1 MKDTLLGREG
11 EKREMKQSMMLIP
24 TKKEAPSDAEAL
36 SHKMM
41 IRAGYIYQVSA
52 GVWSYLPLAYRV
64 IRKVESIIRDEMAK
78 AGAVEMMMPALLPAD
93 LWRESGRYET
103 YGDNLF
109 KLKDRRDRDFILGPT
124 HEETFTS
131 VIRDS
136 IKSYKKLP
144 LVVYQLQ
151 DKFRDEDRPRY
162 GILRGK
168 EFEMLDGYSFSANQ
182 AGLDKS
188 YDLQAQAYRNIFD
201 RIGINYKVILA
212 DSGTMGGKNSQEFS
226 APAKIGEDIIA
237 YTDGGYAANIEKATS
252 KFTGKQQTAEP
263 AKLQKE
269 PTPGAHSVDEAAES
283 LGMDADQILKSM
295 LFVARTGEDE
305 EPVMVLMRGN
315 DEVNEAK
322 VTDALGCD
330 DLELADEEVAVK
342 YLGAHPGSLGPVGV
356 GDNVKILAD
365 NYVKVL
371 VNMACGAN
379 DDGHHYINANIDRD
393 FRVDQF
399 GDFRNVKEGEIAPDG
414 HPLKFTPGIEIGH
427 IFKLGTHYSAKLGA
441 KVLDEN
447 GRQVDVI
454 MGCYGIGVTRLL
466 SAVAEQTADENGLVW
481 PDSIAPFDVHVIP
494 VNVKKDEQV
503 KMANELDEALT
514 DAGYEVLVD
523 DRKERAGV
531 KFADSDLIGIPI
543 RVTVGKKAGDG
554 IVEIK
559 IRKTGETIEVKQ
571 EEVVDTVKILLKQL
585 ADQKQN

>member
-1 MKDTLLGREG
+1 MR
-11 EKREMKQSMMLIP
+11 QSKILIP

-41 IRAGYIYQVSA
+41 VRAGYIYQVSA

-64 IRKVESIIRDEMAK
+64 IRKVENIIRDEMDK
-78 AGAVEMMMPALLPAD
+78 ADAVEMMMPALLPAD
-93 LWRESGRYET
+93 LWKESGRYES

-124 HEETFTS
+124 HEETFTE

-168 EFEMLDGYSFSANQ
+168 EFEMLDGYSFSADQ
-182 AGLDKS
+182 AGLDEAYEK
-188 YDLQAQAYRNIFD
+188 QAQAYRNIFD
-201 RIGINYKVILA
+201 RVGLNYKVILA

-226 APAKIGEDIIA
+226 APAKVGEDIIA
-237 YTDGGYAANIEKATS
+237 YTDGYYAANLEKATS
-252 KFTGKQQTAEP
+252 KFTGVQQTDAPAELTKK
-263 AKLQKE
+263 A
-269 PTPGAHSVDEAAES
+269 TPGAHSVDEASES
-283 LGMDADQILKSM
+283 LGIDADQILKAM
-295 LFVARTGEDE
+295 LFIAKMGEDDYQ
-305 EPVMVLMRGN
+305 PVMVLMRGN

-322 VTDALGCD
+322 VTDALDCE
-330 DLELADEEVAVK
+330 ELTLATEEQAVK

-356 GDNVKILAD
+356 GEDVKILAD

-393 FRVDQF
+393 FRVDEF

-414 HPLKFTPGIEIGH
+414 HPIKFTPGIEIGH
-427 IFKLGTHYSAKLGA
+427 IFKLGTHYSDKFGA
-441 KVLDEN
+441 QVLNEN
-447 GRQVDVI
+447 GRLVDVI

-466 SAVAEQTADENGLVW
+466 SAVAEQNADENGLVW

-494 VNVKKDEQV
+494 VNAKKDDQMA
-503 KMANELDEALT
+503 MANAIDEQLT
-514 DAGYEVLVD
+514 AAGYEVLVD

-543 RVTVGKKAGDG
+543 RITIGKKAADG
-554 IVEIK
+554 IVEVK

-571 EEVVDTVKILLKQL
+571 EEVANTVGILLKQL
-585 ADQKQN
+585 NSED

>member
-1 MKDTLLGREG
+1 
-11 EKREMKQSMMLIP
+11 MKQSKVLIP

-64 IRKVESIIRDEMAK
+64 IRKVENIIRDEMDK
-78 AGAVEMMMPALLPAD
+78 AGAVEMLMPGLLPAD
-93 LWRESGRYET
+93 LWKESGRYES

-124 HEETFTS
+124 HEETFTE
-131 VIRDS
+131 VLRDS

-168 EFEMLDGYSFSANQ
+168 EFEMLDGYSFSADQEGLDEAYNNQ
-182 AGLDKS
+182 AK
-188 YDLQAQAYRNIFD
+188 AYRNIFD
-201 RIGINYKVILA
+201 RIGLNYKVILA

-226 APAKIGEDIIA
+226 APAEVGEDIIA
-237 YTDGGYAANIEKATS
+237 YTDGDYAANIEKAES
-252 KFTGKQQTAEP
+252 KFVGVQQTAAP
-263 AKLQKE
+263 APIEKKA
-269 PTPGAHSVDEAAES
+269 TPGAHTVDEAAES
-283 LGMDADQILKSM
+283 LDLDPNQVIKSILYIAKMS
-295 LFVARTGEDE
+295 EDE
-305 EPVMVLMRGN
+305 YQPVLVLMRGD

-322 VTDALGCD
+322 VTNAIDCEE
-330 DLELADEEVAVK
+330 LELATEEDAEK
-342 YLGAHPGSLGPVGV
+342 YLNAHPGSLGPVGV
-356 GDNVKILAD
+356 GEEVKILAD

-379 DDGHHYINANIDRD
+379 EDGYHYINANIDRD

-414 HPLKFTPGIEIGH
+414 KPLKFTPGIEIGH
-427 IFKLGTHYSAKLGA
+427 IFKLGTHYSSKLGA
-441 KVLDEN
+441 QVLDSN
-447 GRQVDVI
+447 GRLTDVI
-454 MGCYGIGVTRLL
+454 MGSYGIGVTRLL
-466 SAVAEQTADENGLVW
+466 SAVAEQNADENGLVW

-494 VNVKKDEQV
+494 INAKKEDQ
-503 KMANELDEALT
+503 MAMADKIDQQLT
-514 DAGYEVLVD
+514 EAGYEVLVD

-543 RVTVGKKAGDG
+543 RVTVGKKAQDG

-559 IRKTGETIEVKQ
+559 IRKTGETVEVKQ
-571 EEVVDTVKILLKQL
+571 EELVNTVGILLKQL
-585 ADQKQN
+585 NEEKNK

>member
-1 MKDTLLGREG
+1 
-11 EKREMKQSMMLIP
+11 MKQSKVLIP

-52 GVWSYLPLAYRV
+52 GVWAYLPLAYRV
-64 IRKVESIIRDEMAK
+64 IRKVENIIRDEMDK
-78 AGAVEMMMPALLPAD
+78 AGAVEMLMPGLLPAD
-93 LWRESGRYET
+93 LWKESGRYES

-124 HEETFTS
+124 HEETFTE
-131 VIRDS
+131 VLRDS

-168 EFEMLDGYSFSANQ
+168 EFEMLDGYSFSADQEGLDEAYNNQ
-182 AGLDKS
+182 AK
-188 YDLQAQAYRNIFD
+188 AYRNIFD
-201 RIGINYKVILA
+201 RIGLNYKVILA

-226 APAKIGEDIIA
+226 APAEVGEDIIA
-237 YTDGGYAANIEKATS
+237 YTDGDYAANIEKAES
-252 KFTGKQQTAEP
+252 KFTGVQQTAAP
-263 AKLQKE
+263 APIEKKA
-269 PTPGAHSVDEAAES
+269 TPGAHTVDEAAES
-283 LGMDADQILKSM
+283 LDLDPNQVIKSM
-295 LFVARTGEDE
+295 LYIAKMSEDE
-305 EPVMVLMRGN
+305 YQPVLVLMRGN
-315 DEVNEAK
+315 DEVNDAK
-322 VTDALGCD
+322 VTNALDCEE
-330 DLELADEEVAVK
+330 LELATEEDAEK
-342 YLGAHPGSLGPVGV
+342 YLNAHPGSLGPVGV
-356 GDNVKILAD
+356 GEEVKILAD

-379 DDGHHYINANIDRD
+379 EDGYHYVNANIDRD

-414 HPLKFTPGIEIGH
+414 QPLKFTPGIEIGH
-427 IFKLGTHYSAKLGA
+427 IFKLGTHYSSKLGA
-441 KVLDEN
+441 QVLDSN
-447 GRQVDVI
+447 GHLTDVI
-454 MGCYGIGVTRLL
+454 MGSYGIGVTRLL
-466 SAVAEQTADENGLVW
+466 SAVAEQNADENGLVW

-494 VNVKKDEQV
+494 VNAKKEDQ
-503 KMANELDEALT
+503 MAMADKIDQQLT
-514 DAGYEVLVD
+514 EAGYEVLVD

-543 RVTVGKKAGDG
+543 RVTVGKKAQDG

-559 IRKTGETIEVKQ
+559 IRKTGETVEVKQ
-571 EEVVDTVKILLKQL
+571 EELVNTVGILLKQL
-585 ADQKQN
+585 NEEKNK

>member
-1 MKDTLLGREG
+1 
-11 EKREMKQSMMLIP
+11 MKQSKVLIP

-64 IRKVESIIRDEMAK
+64 IRKVENIIRDEMDK
-78 AGAVEMMMPALLPAD
+78 AGAIEMLMPGLLPAD
-93 LWRESGRYET
+93 LWKESGRYES

-124 HEETFTS
+124 HEETFTE
-131 VIRDS
+131 VLRDS

-168 EFEMLDGYSFSANQ
+168 EFEMLDGYSFSADQEGLDEAYNNQ
-182 AGLDKS
+182 AK
-188 YDLQAQAYRNIFD
+188 AYRNIFD
-201 RIGINYKVILA
+201 RIGLNYKVILA

-226 APAKIGEDIIA
+226 APAEVGEDIIA
-237 YTDGGYAANIEKATS
+237 YTDGDYAANIEKAES
-252 KFTGKQQTAEP
+252 KFTGVQQTAAP
-263 AKLQKE
+263 APIEKKA
-269 PTPGAHSVDEAAES
+269 TPGAHTVDEAAES
-283 LGMDADQILKSM
+283 LDLDPNQVIKSM
-295 LFVARTGEDE
+295 LYIAKMSEDE
-305 EPVMVLMRGN
+305 YQPVLVLMRGD

-322 VTDALGCD
+322 VTNALDCEE
-330 DLELADEEVAVK
+330 LELATEEDAEK
-342 YLGAHPGSLGPVGV
+342 YLNAHPGSLGPVGV
-356 GDNVKILAD
+356 GEEVKILAD

-379 DDGHHYINANIDRD
+379 EDGYHYVNANIDRD

-414 HPLKFTPGIEIGH
+414 KPLKFTPGIEIGH
-427 IFKLGTHYSAKLGA
+427 IFKLGTHYSSKLGA
-441 KVLDEN
+441 QVLDSN
-447 GRQVDVI
+447 GRLTDVI
-454 MGCYGIGVTRLL
+454 MGSYGIGVTRLL
-466 SAVAEQTADENGLVW
+466 SAVAEQNADENGLVW

-494 VNVKKDEQV
+494 VNAKKEDQ
-503 KMANELDEALT
+503 MAMADKIDQQLT
-514 DAGYEVLVD
+514 EAGYEVLVD

-543 RVTVGKKAGDG
+543 RVTVGKKAQDG

-559 IRKTGETIEVKQ
+559 IRKTGETVEVKQ
-571 EEVVDTVKILLKQL
+571 EELVNTVGILLKQL
-585 ADQKQN
+585 NEEKNK

>member
-1 MKDTLLGREG
+1 
-11 EKREMKQSMMLIP
+11 MKQSKVLIP

-64 IRKVESIIRDEMAK
+64 IRKVENIIRDEMDK
-78 AGAVEMMMPALLPAD
+78 AGAVEMLMPGLLPAD
-93 LWRESGRYET
+93 LWKESGRYES

-124 HEETFTS
+124 HEETFTE
-131 VIRDS
+131 VLRDS

-168 EFEMLDGYSFSANQ
+168 EFEMLDGYSFSADQEGLDEAYNNQ
-182 AGLDKS
+182 AK
-188 YDLQAQAYRNIFD
+188 AYRNIFD
-201 RIGINYKVILA
+201 RIGLNYKVILA

-226 APAKIGEDIIA
+226 APAEVGEDIIA
-237 YTDGGYAANIEKATS
+237 YTDGDYAANIEKAES
-252 KFTGKQQTAEP
+252 KFTGVQQTAAP
-263 AKLQKE
+263 APIEKKA
-269 PTPGAHSVDEAAES
+269 TPGAHTVDEAAES
-283 LGMDADQILKSM
+283 LDLDPNQVIKSM
-295 LFVARTGEDE
+295 LYIAKMSEDE
-305 EPVMVLMRGN
+305 YQPVLVLMRGD

-322 VTDALGCD
+322 VTNALDCEE
-330 DLELADEEVAVK
+330 LELATEEDAEK
-342 YLGAHPGSLGPVGV
+342 YLNAHPGSLGPVGV
-356 GDNVKILAD
+356 GEEVKILAD

-379 DDGHHYINANIDRD
+379 EDGYHYINANIDRD

-399 GDFRNVKEGEIAPDG
+399 GDFRNIKEGEIAPDG
-414 HPLKFTPGIEIGH
+414 KPLKFTPGIEIGH
-427 IFKLGTHYSAKLGA
+427 IFKLGTHYSSKLGA
-441 KVLDEN
+441 QVLDSN
-447 GRQVDVI
+447 GRLTDVI
-454 MGCYGIGVTRLL
+454 MGSYGIGVTRLL
-466 SAVAEQTADENGLVW
+466 SAVAEQNADENGLVW
-481 PDSIAPFDVHVIP
+481 PNSIAPFDVHVIP
-494 VNVKKDEQV
+494 VNAKKEDQ
-503 KMANELDEALT
+503 MAMADKIDQQLT
-514 DAGYEVLVD
+514 EAGYEVLVD

-543 RVTVGKKAGDG
+543 RVTVGKKAQDG

-559 IRKTGETIEVKQ
+559 IRKTGETVEVKQ
-571 EEVVDTVKILLKQL
+571 EELVNTVGILLKQL
-585 ADQKQN
+585 NEEKNK

>member
-1 MKDTLLGREG
+1 MQ
-11 EKREMKQSMMLIP
+11 QSKILIP

-41 IRAGYIYQVSA
+41 VRAGYIYQVSA
-52 GVWSYLPLAYRV
+52 GVWAYLPMAYRV
-64 IRKVESIIRDEMAK
+64 IRKVENIIRQEMEK

-93 LWRESGRYET
+93 LWKESGRYES

-109 KLKDRRDRDFILGPT
+109 KLKDRRDRDFIMGPT
-124 HEETFTS
+124 HEETFTE

-168 EFEMLDGYSFSANQ
+168 EFEMLDGYSFSADQ
-182 AGLDKS
+182 AGLDQA
-188 YDLQAQAYRNIFD
+188 YDLQARAYRNIFD
-201 RIGINYKVILA
+201 RIGLDYKVILA

-226 APAKIGEDIIA
+226 APAEVGEDIIA
-237 YTDGGYAANIEKATS
+237 YTDGDYAANLEKATS
-252 KFTGKQQTAEP
+252 KFTGVQQTAEP
-263 AKLQKE
+263 EKLEKK

-283 LGMDADQILKSM
+283 LGIDSNQIIKTMFYMAKMS
-295 LFVARTGEDE
+295 E
-305 EPVMVLMRGN
+305 EETQPVLVLMRGN

-322 VTDALGCD
+322 LKDELGCEE
-330 DLELADEEVAVK
+330 LELADEEDAVK

-356 GDNVKILAD
+356 GEDVKIYAD
-365 NYVKVL
+365 NYVKVM

-379 DDGHHYINANIDRD
+379 DDGHHYINANIDRN

-414 HPLKFTPGIEIGH
+414 YPIKFTPGIEIGH
-427 IFKLGTHYSAKLGA
+427 IFKLGTHYSKKLGA
-441 KVLDEN
+441 QVLDNN
-447 GRQVDVI
+447 GRLVDVI
-454 MGCYGIGVTRLL
+454 MGSYGIGVSRLL
-466 SAVAEQTADENGLVW
+466 SAVAEQTADDNGLVW

-494 VNVKKDEQV
+494 VNAKKADQME
-503 KMANELDEALT
+503 MANELTVALEK
-514 DAGYEVLVD
+514 AGYDVLVD

-543 RVTVGKKAGDG
+543 RITVGKKASDG
-554 IVEIK
+554 IVEVK
-559 IRKTGETIEVKQ
+559 IRKTGETVEVKT
-571 EEVVDTVKILLKQL
+571 EEVVNTVAILLKQL
-585 ADQKQN
+585 SGQDDAEAK

>member
-1 MKDTLLGREG
+1 
-11 EKREMKQSMMLIP
+11 MKQSKVLIP

-64 IRKVESIIRDEMAK
+64 IRKVENIIRNEMDK
-78 AGAVEMMMPALLPAD
+78 AGAVEMLMPGLLPAD
-93 LWRESGRYET
+93 LWKESGRYES

-124 HEETFTS
+124 HEETFTE
-131 VIRDS
+131 VLRDS
-136 IKSYKKLP
+136 VKSYKKLP

-168 EFEMLDGYSFSANQ
+168 EFEMLDGYSFSADQEGLDEAYNNQ
-182 AGLDKS
+182 AK
-188 YDLQAQAYRNIFD
+188 AYRNIFD
-201 RIGINYKVILA
+201 RIGLNYKVILA

-226 APAKIGEDIIA
+226 APAEVGEDIIA
-237 YTDGGYAANIEKATS
+237 YTDGDYAANIEKAES
-252 KFTGKQQTAEP
+252 KFTGVQQTAAP
-263 AKLQKE
+263 APIEKKA
-269 PTPGAHSVDEAAES
+269 TPGAHTVDEAAES
-283 LGMDADQILKSM
+283 LDLDPNQVIKSM
-295 LFVARTGEDE
+295 LYIAKMSEDE
-305 EPVMVLMRGN
+305 YQPVLVLMRGN
-315 DEVNEAK
+315 DEVNDAK
-322 VTDALGCD
+322 VTNALDCEE
-330 DLELADEEVAVK
+330 LELATEEDTEK
-342 YLGAHPGSLGPVGV
+342 YLNAHPGSLGPVGV
-356 GDNVKILAD
+356 GEEVKILAD

-379 DDGHHYINANIDRD
+379 EDGYHYVNANIDRD

-414 HPLKFTPGIEIGH
+414 KPLKFTPGIEIGH
-427 IFKLGTHYSAKLGA
+427 IFKLGTHYSSKLGA
-441 KVLDEN
+441 QVLDSN
-447 GRQVDVI
+447 GRLTDVI
-454 MGCYGIGVTRLL
+454 MGSYGIGVTRLL
-466 SAVAEQTADENGLVW
+466 SAVAEQNADENGLVW

-494 VNVKKDEQV
+494 VNAKKEDQ
-503 KMANELDEALT
+503 MAMADKIDQQLT
-514 DAGYEVLVD
+514 EAGYEVLVD

-543 RVTVGKKAGDG
+543 RVTVGKKAQDG

-559 IRKTGETIEVKQ
+559 ISKTGETVEVKQ
-571 EEVVDTVKILLKQL
+571 EELVNTVGILLKQL
-585 ADQKQN
+585 NEEKNK

>member
-1 MKDTLLGREG
+1 
-11 EKREMKQSMMLIP
+11 MKQSKVLIP

-64 IRKVESIIRDEMAK
+64 IRKVENIIRDEMDK
-78 AGAVEMMMPALLPAD
+78 AGAVEMLMPGLLPAD
-93 LWRESGRYET
+93 LWKKSGRYES

-124 HEETFTS
+124 HEETFTE
-131 VIRDS
+131 VLRDS

-168 EFEMLDGYSFSANQ
+168 EFEMLDGYSFSADQEGLDEAYNNQ
-182 AGLDKS
+182 AK
-188 YDLQAQAYRNIFD
+188 AYRNIFD
-201 RIGINYKVILA
+201 RIGLNYKIILA

-226 APAKIGEDIIA
+226 APAEVGEDIIA
-237 YTDGGYAANIEKATS
+237 YTDGDYAANIEKAES
-252 KFTGKQQTAEP
+252 KFTGVQQTAAP
-263 AKLQKE
+263 APIEKKA
-269 PTPGAHSVDEAAES
+269 TPGAHTVDEAAES
-283 LGMDADQILKSM
+283 LDLDPNQVIKSM
-295 LFVARTGEDE
+295 LYIAKMSEDE
-305 EPVMVLMRGN
+305 YQPVLVLMRGD

-322 VTDALGCD
+322 VTNALDCEE
-330 DLELADEEVAVK
+330 LELATEEDAEK
-342 YLGAHPGSLGPVGV
+342 YLNAHPGSLGPVGV
-356 GDNVKILAD
+356 GEEVKILAD

-379 DDGHHYINANIDRD
+379 EDDYHYVNANIDRD

-414 HPLKFTPGIEIGH
+414 QPLKFTPGIEIGH
-427 IFKLGTHYSAKLGA
+427 IFKLGTHYSSKLGA
-441 KVLDEN
+441 QVLDSN
-447 GRQVDVI
+447 GRLTDVI
-454 MGCYGIGVTRLL
+454 MGSYGIGVTRLL
-466 SAVAEQTADENGLVW
+466 SAVAEQNADENGLVW

-494 VNVKKDEQV
+494 VNAKKEDQ
-503 KMANELDEALT
+503 MAMADKIDQQLT
-514 DAGYEVLVD
+514 EAGYEVLVD

-543 RVTVGKKAGDG
+543 RVTVGKKSQDG

-559 IRKTGETIEVKQ
+559 IRKTGETVEVKQ
-571 EEVVDTVKILLKQL
+571 EELVNTVGILLKQL
-585 ADQKQN
+585 NEEKKQII

>member
-1 MKDTLLGREG
+1 MQ
-11 EKREMKQSMMLIP
+11 QSKILIP

-41 IRAGYIYQVSA
+41 VRAGYIYQVSA
-52 GVWSYLPLAYRV
+52 GVWAYLPMAYRV
-64 IRKVESIIRDEMAK
+64 IRKVENIIRQEMEK

-93 LWRESGRYET
+93 LWKESGRYES

-109 KLKDRRDRDFILGPT
+109 KLKDRRDRDFIMGPT
-124 HEETFTS
+124 HEETFTE

-168 EFEMLDGYSFSANQ
+168 EFEMLDGYSFSADQ
-182 AGLDKS
+182 AGLDQA
-188 YDLQAQAYRNIFD
+188 YDLQARAYRNIFD
-201 RIGINYKVILA
+201 RIGLDYKVILA

-226 APAKIGEDIIA
+226 APAEVGEDIIA
-237 YTDGGYAANIEKATS
+237 YTDGDYAANLEKATS
-252 KFTGKQQTAEP
+252 KFTGVQQTAEP
-263 AKLQKE
+263 EKLEKK

-283 LGMDADQILKSM
+283 LGIDSNQIIKTMFYMAKMS
-295 LFVARTGEDE
+295 E
-305 EPVMVLMRGN
+305 EETQPVLVLMRGN

-322 VTDALGCD
+322 LKDELGCEE
-330 DLELADEEVAVK
+330 LELADEEDAVK

-356 GDNVKILAD
+356 GEDVKIYAD
-365 NYVKVL
+365 NYVKVM

-414 HPLKFTPGIEIGH
+414 YPIKFTPGIEIGH
-427 IFKLGTHYSAKLGA
+427 IFKLGTHYSKKLGA
-441 KVLDEN
+441 QVLDNN
-447 GRQVDVI
+447 GRLVDVI
-454 MGCYGIGVTRLL
+454 MGSYGIGVSRLL
-466 SAVAEQTADENGLVW
+466 SAVAEQTADDNGLVW

-494 VNVKKDEQV
+494 VNAKKADQME
-503 KMANELDEALT
+503 MANELTVALEK
-514 DAGYEVLVD
+514 AGYDVLVD

-543 RVTVGKKAGDG
+543 RITVGKKASDG
-554 IVEIK
+554 IVEVK
-559 IRKTGETIEVKQ
+559 IRKTGETVEVKT
-571 EEVVDTVKILLKQL
+571 EEVVNTVAILLKQL
-585 ADQKQN
+585 SGQDNAEAK

>member
-1 MKDTLLGREG
+1 MQ
-11 EKREMKQSMMLIP
+11 QSKILIP

-41 IRAGYIYQVSA
+41 VRAGYIYQVSA
-52 GVWSYLPLAYRV
+52 GVWAYLPMAYRV
-64 IRKVESIIRDEMAK
+64 IRKVENIIRQEMEK

-93 LWRESGRYET
+93 LWKESGRYES

-109 KLKDRRDRDFILGPT
+109 KLKDRRDRDFIMGPT
-124 HEETFTS
+124 HEETFTE

-168 EFEMLDGYSFSANQ
+168 EFEMLDGYSFSADQ
-182 AGLDKS
+182 AGLDQA
-188 YDLQAQAYRNIFD
+188 YDLQARAYRNIFD
-201 RIGINYKVILA
+201 RIGLDYKVILA

-226 APAKIGEDIIA
+226 APAEVGEDIIA
-237 YTDGGYAANIEKATS
+237 YTDGDYAANLEKATS
-252 KFTGKQQTAEP
+252 KFTGVQQTAEP
-263 AKLQKE
+263 EKLEKK

-283 LGMDADQILKSM
+283 LGIDSNQIIKTMFYMAKMS
-295 LFVARTGEDE
+295 E
-305 EPVMVLMRGN
+305 EETQPVLVLMRGN

-322 VTDALGCD
+322 LKDELGCEE
-330 DLELADEEVAVK
+330 LELVDEEDAVK

-356 GDNVKILAD
+356 GEDVKIYAD
-365 NYVKVL
+365 NYVKVM

-414 HPLKFTPGIEIGH
+414 HPIKFTPGIEIGH
-427 IFKLGTHYSAKLGA
+427 IFKLGTHYSKKLGA
-441 KVLDEN
+441 QVLDNN
-447 GRQVDVI
+447 GRLVDVI
-454 MGCYGIGVTRLL
+454 MGSYGIGVSRLL
-466 SAVAEQTADENGLVW
+466 SAVAEQTADDNGLVW

-494 VNVKKDEQV
+494 VNAKKADQME
-503 KMANELDEALT
+503 MANELTVALEK
-514 DAGYEVLVD
+514 AGYDVLVD

-543 RVTVGKKAGDG
+543 RITVGKKASDG
-554 IVEIK
+554 IVEVK
-559 IRKTGETIEVKQ
+559 IRKTGETVEVKT
-571 EEVVDTVKILLKQL
+571 EEVVNTVAILLKQL
-585 ADQKQN
+585 SGQDDAEAK

>member
-1 MKDTLLGREG
+1 
-11 EKREMKQSMMLIP
+11 MKQSKVLIP

-64 IRKVESIIRDEMAK
+64 IRKVENIIRDEMDK
-78 AGAVEMMMPALLPAD
+78 AGAVEMLMPGLLPAD
-93 LWRESGRYET
+93 LWKESGRYES

-124 HEETFTS
+124 HEETFTE
-131 VIRDS
+131 VLRDS

-168 EFEMLDGYSFSANQ
+168 EFEMLDGYSFSADQEGLDEAYNNQ
-182 AGLDKS
+182 AK
-188 YDLQAQAYRNIFD
+188 AYRNIFD
-201 RIGINYKVILA
+201 RIGLNYKVILA

-226 APAKIGEDIIA
+226 APAEVGEDIIA
-237 YTDGGYAANIEKATS
+237 YTDGDYAANIEKAES
-252 KFTGKQQTAEP
+252 KFTGVQQTAAP
-263 AKLQKE
+263 APIEKKA
-269 PTPGAHSVDEAAES
+269 TPGAHTVDEAAES
-283 LGMDADQILKSM
+283 LDLDPNQVIKSM
-295 LFVARTGEDE
+295 LYIAKMSEDE
-305 EPVMVLMRGN
+305 YQPVLVLMRGN
-315 DEVNEAK
+315 DEVNDAK
-322 VTDALGCD
+322 VTNALDCEE
-330 DLELADEEVAVK
+330 LELATEEDAEK
-342 YLGAHPGSLGPVGV
+342 YLNAHPGSLGPVGV
-356 GDNVKILAD
+356 GEEVKILAD

-379 DDGHHYINANIDRD
+379 EDGYHYVNANIDRN

-414 HPLKFTPGIEIGH
+414 QPLKFTPGIEIGH
-427 IFKLGTHYSAKLGA
+427 IFKLGTHYSSKLGA
-441 KVLDEN
+441 QVLDSN
-447 GRQVDVI
+447 GRLTDVI
-454 MGCYGIGVTRLL
+454 MGSYGIGVTRLL
-466 SAVAEQTADENGLVW
+466 SAVAEQNADENGLVW
-481 PDSIAPFDVHVIP
+481 PDSIAPFDAHVIP
-494 VNVKKDEQV
+494 VNAKKEDQ
-503 KMANELDEALT
+503 MAMADKIDQQLT
-514 DAGYEVLVD
+514 EAGYEVLVD

-543 RVTVGKKAGDG
+543 RVTVGKKAQDG

-559 IRKTGETIEVKQ
+559 IRKTGETVEVKQ
-571 EEVVDTVKILLKQL
+571 EELVNTVGILLKQL
-585 ADQKQN
+585 NEEKNK

>member
-1 MKDTLLGREG
+1 MQ
-11 EKREMKQSMMLIP
+11 QSKILIP

-64 IRKVESIIRDEMAK
+64 IRNVENIIRDEMEK
-78 AGAVEMMMPALLPAD
+78 AGAVEMMMPGLLPAD
-93 LWRESGRYET
+93 LWKESGRYES

-124 HEETFTS
+124 HEETFTE

-151 DKFRDEDRPRY
+151 DKYRDEDRPRY

-168 EFEMLDGYSFSANQ
+168 EFEMLDGYSFSADQ
-182 AGLDKS
+182 AGLDEA
-188 YDLQAQAYRNIFD
+188 YNLQAKAYRNIFD
-201 RIGINYKVILA
+201 RIGLDYKVILA

-226 APAKIGEDIIA
+226 APAEVGEDIIA
-237 YTDGGYAANIEKATS
+237 YTDGDYAANLEKATS
-252 KFTGKQQTAEP
+252 KFTGVQQTDDTQEL
-263 AKLQKE
+263 KKQ

-283 LGMDADQILKSM
+283 LGIDANQIIKAM
-295 LFVARTGEDE
+295 FYMAKEDE
-305 EPVMVLMRGN
+305 DTFQPVLVLMRGN

-322 VTDALGCD
+322 LKDELGCE
-330 DLELADEEVAVK
+330 DLALADEEDAVK

-356 GDNVKILAD
+356 GEDVKIYAD
-365 NYVKVL
+365 NYVKVM

-379 DDGHHYINANIDRD
+379 DDGYHYINANIDRD
-393 FRVDQF
+393 FRVDKF

-414 HPLKFTPGIEIGH
+414 HPIKFTPGIEIGH
-427 IFKLGTHYSAKLGA
+427 IFKLGTHYSDKLGA
-441 KVLDEN
+441 QVLDQN
-447 GRQVDVI
+447 GRLVDVI
-454 MGCYGIGVTRLL
+454 MGSYGIGVTRLL
-466 SAVAEQTADENGLVW
+466 SAVAEQNADENGLVW

-494 VNVKKDEQV
+494 VNAKKKEQMD
-503 KMANELDEALT
+503 MANEITANLEK
-514 DAGYEVLVD
+514 AGYDVLVD

-543 RVTVGKKAGDG
+543 RVTVGRKATDG

-559 IRKTGETIEVKQ
+559 IRKTGEAVEVKT
-571 EEVVDTVKILLKQL
+571 EEVADTVGILLKQL
-585 ADQKQN
+585 SGQNTSEVK

>member
-1 MKDTLLGREG
+1 MQ
-11 EKREMKQSMMLIP
+11 QSKILIP

-41 IRAGYIYQVSA
+41 VRAGYIYQVSA
-52 GVWSYLPLAYRV
+52 GVWAYLPMAYRV
-64 IRKVESIIRDEMAK
+64 IRKVENIIRQEMEK
-78 AGAVEMMMPALLPAD
+78 AGAVEMMMPALLPAN
-93 LWRESGRYET
+93 LWKESGRYES

-109 KLKDRRDRDFILGPT
+109 KLKDRRDRDFIMGPT
-124 HEETFTS
+124 HEETFTE

-168 EFEMLDGYSFSANQ
+168 EFEMLDGYSFSADQ
-182 AGLDKS
+182 AGLDQA
-188 YDLQAQAYRNIFD
+188 YDLQARAYRNIFD
-201 RIGINYKVILA
+201 RIGLDYKVILA

-226 APAKIGEDIIA
+226 APAEVGEDIIA
-237 YTDGGYAANIEKATS
+237 YTDGDYAANLEKATS
-252 KFTGKQQTAEP
+252 KFTGVQQTAEP
-263 AKLQKE
+263 EKLEKK
-269 PTPGAHSVDEAAES
+269 PTPGAHSVDEASES
-283 LGMDADQILKSM
+283 LGIDSNQIIKTMFYMAKMS
-295 LFVARTGEDE
+295 E
-305 EPVMVLMRGN
+305 EETQPVLVLMRGN

-322 VTDALGCD
+322 LKDELGCEE
-330 DLELADEEVAVK
+330 LELADEEDAVK

-356 GDNVKILAD
+356 GEDVKIYAD
-365 NYVKVL
+365 NYVKVM

-414 HPLKFTPGIEIGH
+414 HPIKFTPGIEIGH
-427 IFKLGTHYSAKLGA
+427 IFKLGTHYSKKLGA
-441 KVLDEN
+441 QVLDNN
-447 GRQVDVI
+447 GRLVDVI
-454 MGCYGIGVTRLL
+454 MGSYGIGVSRLL
-466 SAVAEQTADENGLVW
+466 SAVAEQTADDNGLVW

-494 VNVKKDEQV
+494 VNAKKADQME
-503 KMANELDEALT
+503 MANELTVALEK
-514 DAGYEVLVD
+514 AGYDVLVD

-543 RVTVGKKAGDG
+543 RITVGKKASDG
-554 IVEIK
+554 IVEVK
-559 IRKTGETIEVKQ
+559 IRKTGETVEVKT
-571 EEVVDTVKILLKQL
+571 EEVVNTVAILLKQL
-585 ADQKQN
+585 SGQDDAEAK

>member
-1 MKDTLLGREG
+1 MQ
-11 EKREMKQSMMLIP
+11 QSKILIP

-41 IRAGYIYQVSA
+41 VRAGYIYQVSA
-52 GVWSYLPLAYRV
+52 GVWAYLPMAYRV
-64 IRKVESIIRDEMAK
+64 IRKVENIIRQEMEK

-93 LWRESGRYET
+93 LWKESGRYES

-109 KLKDRRDRDFILGPT
+109 KLKDRRDRDFIMGPT
-124 HEETFTS
+124 HEETFTE

-168 EFEMLDGYSFSANQ
+168 EFEMLDGYSFSADQ
-182 AGLDKS
+182 AGLDQA
-188 YDLQAQAYRNIFD
+188 YDLQARAYRNIFD
-201 RIGINYKVILA
+201 RIGLDYKVILA

-226 APAKIGEDIIA
+226 APAEVGEDIIA
-237 YTDGGYAANIEKATS
+237 YTDGDYAANLEKATS
-252 KFTGKQQTAEP
+252 KFTGVQQTAEP
-263 AKLQKE
+263 EKLEKK

-283 LGMDADQILKSM
+283 LGIDSNQIIKTMFYMAKMS
-295 LFVARTGEDE
+295 E
-305 EPVMVLMRGN
+305 EETQPVLVLMRGN

-322 VTDALGCD
+322 LKDELGCEE
-330 DLELADEEVAVK
+330 LELADEEDAVK

-356 GDNVKILAD
+356 GEDVKIYAD
-365 NYVKVL
+365 NYVKVM

-414 HPLKFTPGIEIGH
+414 YPIKFTPGIEIGH
-427 IFKLGTHYSAKLGA
+427 IFKLGTHYSKKLGA
-441 KVLDEN
+441 QVLDNN
-447 GRQVDVI
+447 GRLVDVI
-454 MGCYGIGVTRLL
+454 MGSYGIGVSRLL
-466 SAVAEQTADENGLVW
+466 SAVAEQTADDNGLVW

-494 VNVKKDEQV
+494 VNAKKADQME
-503 KMANELDEALT
+503 MANELTVALEK
-514 DAGYEVLVD
+514 AGYDVLVD

-543 RVTVGKKAGDG
+543 RITVGKKASDG
-554 IVEIK
+554 IVEVK
-559 IRKTGETIEVKQ
+559 IRKTGETVEVKT
-571 EEVVDTVKILLKQL
+571 EEVVNTVAILLKQL
-585 ADQKQN
+585 SGQDDAEAK

>member
-1 MKDTLLGREG
+1 MQ
-11 EKREMKQSMMLIP
+11 QSKILIP

-41 IRAGYIYQVSA
+41 VRAGYIYQVSA
-52 GVWSYLPLAYRV
+52 GVWAYLPMAYRV
-64 IRKVESIIRDEMAK
+64 IRKVENIIRQEMEK

-93 LWRESGRYET
+93 LWKESGRYES

-109 KLKDRRDRDFILGPT
+109 KLKDRRDRDFIMGPT
-124 HEETFTS
+124 HEETFTE

-168 EFEMLDGYSFSANQ
+168 EFEMLDGYSFSADQ
-182 AGLDKS
+182 AGLDQA
-188 YDLQAQAYRNIFD
+188 YDLQARAYRNIFD
-201 RIGINYKVILA
+201 RIGLDYKVILA

-226 APAKIGEDIIA
+226 ASAEVGEDIIA
-237 YTDGGYAANIEKATS
+237 YTDGDYAANLEKATS
-252 KFTGKQQTAEP
+252 KFTGVQQTAEP
-263 AKLQKE
+263 EKLEKK

-283 LGMDADQILKSM
+283 LGIDSNQIIKTMFYMAKMS
-295 LFVARTGEDE
+295 E
-305 EPVMVLMRGN
+305 EETQPVLVLMRGN

-322 VTDALGCD
+322 LKDELGCEE
-330 DLELADEEVAVK
+330 LELADEEDAVK

-356 GDNVKILAD
+356 GEDVKIYAD
-365 NYVKVL
+365 NYVKVM

-414 HPLKFTPGIEIGH
+414 YPIKFTPGIEIGH
-427 IFKLGTHYSAKLGA
+427 IFKLGTHYSKKLGA
-441 KVLDEN
+441 QVLDNN
-447 GRQVDVI
+447 GRLVDVI
-454 MGCYGIGVTRLL
+454 MGSYGIGVSRLL
-466 SAVAEQTADENGLVW
+466 SAVAEQTADDNGLVW

-494 VNVKKDEQV
+494 VNAKKADQME
-503 KMANELDEALT
+503 MANELTVALEK
-514 DAGYEVLVD
+514 AGYDVLVD

-543 RVTVGKKAGDG
+543 RITVGKKASDG
-554 IVEIK
+554 IVEVK
-559 IRKTGETIEVKQ
+559 IRKTGETVEVKT
-571 EEVVDTVKILLKQL
+571 EEVVNTVAILLKQL
-585 ADQKQN
+585 SGQDDAEAK

>member
-1 MKDTLLGREG
+1 
-11 EKREMKQSMMLIP
+11 MKQSKVLIP

-64 IRKVESIIRDEMAK
+64 IRKVENIIRDEMDK
-78 AGAVEMMMPALLPAD
+78 AGAVEMLMPGLLPAD
-93 LWRESGRYET
+93 LWKESGRYES

-124 HEETFTS
+124 HEETFTE
-131 VIRDS
+131 VLRDS

-168 EFEMLDGYSFSANQ
+168 EFEMLDGYSFSADQEGLDEAYNNQ
-182 AGLDKS
+182 AK
-188 YDLQAQAYRNIFD
+188 AYRNIFD
-201 RIGINYKVILA
+201 RIGLNYKVILA

-226 APAKIGEDIIA
+226 APAEVGEDIIA
-237 YTDGGYAANIEKATS
+237 YTDGDYAANIEKAES
-252 KFTGKQQTAEP
+252 KFTGVQQTAAP
-263 AKLQKE
+263 APIEKKA
-269 PTPGAHSVDEAAES
+269 TPGAHTVDEAAES
-283 LGMDADQILKSM
+283 LDLDPNQVIKSM
-295 LFVARTGEDE
+295 LYIAKMSEDE
-305 EPVMVLMRGN
+305 YQPVLVLMRGN
-315 DEVNEAK
+315 DEVNDAK
-322 VTDALGCD
+322 VTNALDCEE
-330 DLELADEEVAVK
+330 LELATEEDAEK
-342 YLGAHPGSLGPVGV
+342 YLNAHPGSLGPVGV
-356 GDNVKILAD
+356 GEEVKILAD

-379 DDGHHYINANIDRD
+379 EDGYHYVNANIDRD

-399 GDFRNVKEGEIAPDG
+399 GDFRNVKEGEIATDG
-414 HPLKFTPGIEIGH
+414 QPLKFTPGIEIGH
-427 IFKLGTHYSAKLGA
+427 IFKLGTHYSSKLGA
-441 KVLDEN
+441 QVLDSN
-447 GRQVDVI
+447 GRLTDVI
-454 MGCYGIGVTRLL
+454 MGSYGIGVTRLL
-466 SAVAEQTADENGLVW
+466 SAVAEQNADENGLVW

-494 VNVKKDEQV
+494 VNAKKEDQ
-503 KMANELDEALT
+503 MAMADKIDQQLT
-514 DAGYEVLVD
+514 EAGYEVLVD

-543 RVTVGKKAGDG
+543 RVTVGKKAQDG

-559 IRKTGETIEVKQ
+559 IRKTGETVEVKQ
-571 EEVVDTVKILLKQL
+571 EELVNTVGILLKQL
-585 ADQKQN
+585 NEEKNK

>member
-1 MKDTLLGREG
+1 
-11 EKREMKQSMMLIP
+11 MKQSKVLIP

-41 IRAGYIYQVSA
+41 VRAGYIYQVSA

-64 IRKVESIIRDEMAK
+64 IRKVENIIRDEMDK
-78 AGAVEMMMPALLPAD
+78 AGAVEMLMPGLLPAD
-93 LWRESGRYET
+93 LWKESGRYES

-124 HEETFTS
+124 HEETFTE
-131 VIRDS
+131 VLRDS

-168 EFEMLDGYSFSANQ
+168 EFEMLDGYSFSADQEGLDEAYNNQ
-182 AGLDKS
+182 AK
-188 YDLQAQAYRNIFD
+188 AYRNIFD
-201 RIGINYKVILA
+201 RIGLNYKVILA

-226 APAKIGEDIIA
+226 APAEVGEDIIA
-237 YTDGGYAANIEKATS
+237 YTDGDYAANIEKAES
-252 KFTGKQQTAEP
+252 KFTGVQQTAAP
-263 AKLQKE
+263 APIEKKA
-269 PTPGAHSVDEAAES
+269 TPGAHTVDEAAES
-283 LGMDADQILKSM
+283 LDLDPNQVIKSM
-295 LFVARTGEDE
+295 LYIAKMSEDE
-305 EPVMVLMRGN
+305 YQPVLVLMRGN
-315 DEVNEAK
+315 DEVNDAK
-322 VTDALGCD
+322 VTNALDCEE
-330 DLELADEEVAVK
+330 LELATEEDAEK
-342 YLGAHPGSLGPVGV
+342 YLNAHPGSLGPVGV
-356 GDNVKILAD
+356 GEEVKILAD

-379 DDGHHYINANIDRD
+379 EDGYHYVNANIDRD

-414 HPLKFTPGIEIGH
+414 QPLKFTPGIEIGH
-427 IFKLGTHYSAKLGA
+427 IFKLGTHYSSKLGA
-441 KVLDEN
+441 QVLDSN
-447 GRQVDVI
+447 GRLTDVI
-454 MGCYGIGVTRLL
+454 MGSYGIGVTRLL
-466 SAVAEQTADENGLVW
+466 SAVAEQNADENGLVW

-494 VNVKKDEQV
+494 VNAKKEDQ
-503 KMANELDEALT
+503 MAMADKIDQQLT
-514 DAGYEVLVD
+514 EAGYEVLVD

-543 RVTVGKKAGDG
+543 RVTVGKKAQDG

-559 IRKTGETIEVKQ
+559 IRKTGETVEVKQ
-571 EEVVDTVKILLKQL
+571 EELVNTVGILLKQL
-585 ADQKQN
+585 NEEKNK

>member
-1 MKDTLLGREG
+1 MQ
-11 EKREMKQSMMLIP
+11 QSKILIP

-41 IRAGYIYQVSA
+41 VRAGYIYQVSA
-52 GVWSYLPLAYRV
+52 GVWAYLPMAYRV
-64 IRKVESIIRDEMAK
+64 IRKVENIIRQEMEK

-93 LWRESGRYET
+93 LWKESGRYES

-109 KLKDRRDRDFILGPT
+109 KLKDRRDRDFIMGPT
-124 HEETFTS
+124 HEETFTE

-168 EFEMLDGYSFSANQ
+168 EFEMLDGYSFSADQ
-182 AGLDKS
+182 AGLDQA
-188 YDLQAQAYRNIFD
+188 YDLQARAYRNIFD
-201 RIGINYKVILA
+201 RIGLDYKVILA

-226 APAKIGEDIIA
+226 APAEVGEDIIA
-237 YTDGGYAANIEKATS
+237 YTDGDYAANLEKATS
-252 KFTGKQQTAEP
+252 KFTGVQQTAEP
-263 AKLQKE
+263 EKLEKK

-283 LGMDADQILKSM
+283 LGIDSNQIIKTMFYMAKMS
-295 LFVARTGEDE
+295 E
-305 EPVMVLMRGN
+305 EETQPVLVLMRGN

-322 VTDALGCD
+322 LKDELGCEE
-330 DLELADEEVAVK
+330 LELADEEDAVK

-356 GDNVKILAD
+356 GEDVKIYAD
-365 NYVKVL
+365 NYVKVM

-414 HPLKFTPGIEIGH
+414 HPIKFTPGIEIGH
-427 IFKLGTHYSAKLGA
+427 IFKLGTHYSKKLGA
-441 KVLDEN
+441 QVLDNN
-447 GRQVDVI
+447 GRLVDVI
-454 MGCYGIGVTRLL
+454 MGSYGIGVSRLL
-466 SAVAEQTADENGLVW
+466 SAVAEQTADDNGLVW

-494 VNVKKDEQV
+494 VNAKKADQME
-503 KMANELDEALT
+503 MANELTVALEK
-514 DAGYEVLVD
+514 AGYDVLVD

-531 KFADSDLIGIPI
+531 MFADSVLIGIPI
-543 RVTVGKKAGDG
+543 RITVGKKASDG
-554 IVEIK
+554 IVEVK
-559 IRKTGETIEVKQ
+559 IRKTGETVEVKT
-571 EEVVDTVKILLKQL
+571 EEVVNTVAILLKQL
-585 ADQKQN
+585 SGQDDAEAK